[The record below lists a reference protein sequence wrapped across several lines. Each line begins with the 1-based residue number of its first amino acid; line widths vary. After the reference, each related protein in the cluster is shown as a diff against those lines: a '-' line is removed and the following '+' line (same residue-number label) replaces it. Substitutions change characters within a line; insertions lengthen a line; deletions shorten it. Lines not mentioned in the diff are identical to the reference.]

1 MNEQD
6 TRSPT
11 HEKSYRSRKSIR
23 SNPIFVKELRG
34 VIRQQRSHSVFTF
47 YLVILVIITLL
58 LYVTVVS
65 ANAANPDPDIR
76 RTVGKMLF
84 LAITLAQLVAIMFV
98 APLFSADA
106 ITSERENRTLDLLW
120 ITSLPASSIIRG
132 KLFAGVVFMLLL
144 LISSLPLQT
153 STYLLGGLTP
163 TEFLVSNV
171 LLIATTLFLCS
182 FSIWASTRSRRTSSA
197 MGLAYSIVSIVFI
210 GFPTL
215 AYVIIK
221 LASVPFDQ
229 DLFVSLQSISKP
241 LDPIFQIIFIVLV
254 WLLIAS
260 NPISAAFVSYN
271 LFLDEGA
278 RILYDLPAFK
288 APFPLIAPWVA
299 FVILYLFISWLFYQL
314 SIRRLKK
321 NNKL

>member
-1 MNEQD
+1 MKEQD
-6 TRSPT
+6 THSPT
-11 HEKSYRSRKSIR
+11 HEKSYQSKKPIR
-23 SNPIFVKELRG
+23 NNPIFVKELRG
-34 VIRQQRSHSVFTF
+34 VIRQQRSHSVFTIF
-47 YLVILVIITLL
+47 LVILAVITLL

-65 ANAANPDPDIR
+65 ANATNPDPDIR

-98 APLFSADA
+98 APLSSADA
-106 ITSERENRTLDLLW
+106 ITSERENKTLDLLQ

-132 KLFAGVVFMLLL
+132 KLFAGVVFVLLL
-144 LISSLPLQT
+144 LISSFPLQV

-163 TEFLVSNV
+163 SEILVSNI
-171 LLIATTLFLCS
+171 LLIPTTLFLCS
-182 FSIWASTRSRRTSSA
+182 FSIWASTRSRRTSSS
-197 MGLAYSIVSIVFI
+197 MGMAYTMVSIVLI
-210 GFPTL
+210 GFPVI

-221 LASVPFDQ
+221 LAPVPTNQ
-229 DLFVSLQSISKP
+229 DFFLLLQSISKN
-241 LDPIFQIIFIVLV
+241 LDSSIQTTFVIFV
-254 WLLIAS
+254 WFLISS

-271 LFLDEGA
+271 LYLDEGA

-299 FVILYLFISWLFYQL
+299 FVILYLFISWLFYRL

>member
-6 TRSPT
+6 THSPIY
-11 HEKSYRSRKSIR
+11 EMSYRSRKSIR
-23 SNPIFVKELRG
+23 NNPIFVKELRG
-34 VIRQQRSHSVFTF
+34 LVRQQRSHSVFTF
-47 YLVILVIITLL
+47 YLVILSVITLL

-65 ANAANPDPDIR
+65 ANATNPDPDIR
-76 RTVGKMLF
+76 RTVGKMIF
-84 LAITLAQLVAIMFV
+84 LAITLAQLVAILFI
-98 APLFSADA
+98 APLSSADA
-106 ITSERENRTLDLLW
+106 ITSERENKTLDLLQ

-132 KLFAGVVFMLLL
+132 KLIAGVVFIFLLL
-144 LISSLPLQT
+144 MSSLPLQV
-153 STYLLGGLTP
+153 SAYLLGGLTS

-171 LLIATTLFLCS
+171 LLIATTLSLCS

-197 MGLAYSIVSIVFI
+197 MGIAYTMVSIVLI
-210 GFPTL
+210 GIPVI

-221 LASVPFDQ
+221 LAPVPTDQ
-229 DLFVSLQSISKP
+229 DFFLLLQAISKN
-241 LDPIFQIIFIVLV
+241 LDSSIQTTFVIIV
-254 WLLIAS
+254 WFLISS

-271 LFLDEGA
+271 LYLDEGA

-299 FVILYLFISWLFYQL
+299 FVILYLFISWLFYRL
-314 SIRRLKK
+314 SIRQLKK